1 MKTPVVLETR
11 SLSKHFP
18 GVQALDQVNFSVNR
32 GEVHGLIGANGAG
45 KSTLVKIL
53 AGVES
58 PDAGEILIDGVSVDI
73 HDAKH
78 ARQLGL
84 AFIHQELNLVGRMTV
99 AENLILGAIPHRF
112 GFVSRRKLS
121 SRAAKALSLF
131 SDRLDPETPVAEL
144 SVVEQWLVSVARV
157 SLQEAQ
163 VIFLDEPTAALGAH
177 EEAVLFSLI
186 RSVVDRGVSVV
197 FISHRL
203 TEVLEL
209 SDRVTALR
217 GGRHVGTYKND
228 SLDHQTLVELVAG
241 RAMSDAV
248 ISSTAGPMG
257 EPALE
262 LQLLSAGPVRDVTF
276 TLYQG
281 EVLGVGGLVGSGR
294 TELLEA
300 IFGCRQIESGE
311 IRVFGNSEKFRHPS
325 DAVRSGVALLPE
337 DRREQAL
344 FSQRSVRFNTV
355 IVHVASFARGLLRLP
370 NSRIEEEIAR
380 RQLEDLSI
388 RAIGPQQLLA
398 ELSGGNQ
405 QKVVFGRWLC
415 GDVMIFLADEP
426 TKGVDVAGKLEILGE
441 LKKLA
446 STGAGVIFVSS
457 QFEEVADVADRVL
470 IMREGRVVEILETPT
485 SENEIMQA
493 CIGGKAA

>member
-1 MKTPVVLETR
+1 
-11 SLSKHFP
+11 
-18 GVQALDQVNFSVNR
+18 
-32 GEVHGLIGANGAG
+32 
-45 KSTLVKIL
+45 
-53 AGVES
+53 
-58 PDAGEILIDGVSVDI
+58 
-73 HDAKH
+73 
-78 ARQLGL
+78 
-84 AFIHQELNLVGRMTV
+84 
-99 AENLILGAIPHRF
+99 
-112 GFVSRRKLS
+112 
-121 SRAAKALSLF
+121 
-131 SDRLDPETPVAEL
+131 
-144 SVVEQWLVSVARV
+144 VEQWLVSVARV

-186 RSVVDRGVSVV
+186 RSVVDRGISVV

-203 TEVLEL
+203 AEVLEL

-248 ISSTAGPMG
+248 ISSTAGTTG
-257 EPALE
+257 KPALE

-300 IFGCRQIESGE
+300 IFGCRKIESGK

-355 IVHVASFARGLLRLP
+355 IAHVASFARGLLRLP
-370 NSRIEEEIAR
+370 NSRIEEEAAR
-380 RQLEDLSI
+380 RQIEDLSI

-441 LKKLA
+441 LKRLA
-446 STGAGVIFVSS
+446 SAGVGVIFVSS
-457 QFEEVADVADRVL
+457 QLEEVADVADRVL

-493 CIGGKAA
+493 CIEGEAA

>member
-1 MKTPVVLETR
+1 M
-11 SLSKHFP
+11 
-18 GVQALDQVNFSVNR
+18 NFSVNR

-300 IFGCRQIESGE
+300 IFGCRQI
-311 IRVFGNSEKFRHPS
+311 
-325 DAVRSGVALLPE
+325 
-337 DRREQAL
+337 
-344 FSQRSVRFNTV
+344 
-355 IVHVASFARGLLRLP
+355 
-370 NSRIEEEIAR
+370 
-380 RQLEDLSI
+380 
-388 RAIGPQQLLA
+388 
-398 ELSGGNQ
+398 
-405 QKVVFGRWLC
+405 
-415 GDVMIFLADEP
+415 
-426 TKGVDVAGKLEILGE
+426 
-441 LKKLA
+441 
-446 STGAGVIFVSS
+446 
-457 QFEEVADVADRVL
+457 
-470 IMREGRVVEILETPT
+470 
-485 SENEIMQA
+485 
-493 CIGGKAA
+493 